1 MGKWKFVNIVIA
13 TTSFVFMILVLY
25 NRYEVEPVV
34 YFYILGGIVVCIIL
48 LFFIYYPLMADSKI
62 IKKVKGLWNKTK

>member
-1 MGKWKFVNIVIA
+1 MGKWKFINIVIA

-34 YFYILGGIVVCIIL
+34 YFYILGGIVVCTIL
-48 LFFIYYPLMADSKI
+48 LLFIYYPLMADSKI
-62 IKKVKGLWNKTK
+62 IKKIKSLWNKTK